1 MQLELNHPTVG
12 AQNKLRLVCFWLA
25 LTVIVGSTLI
35 LAYNEF
41 TEASLFS
48 ILDVNITPYAII
60 TNVIMLLVITVLN
73 KSQLN
78 YNNQIIDRLS
88 SLEHHQNLITNN
100 RDLLYFNWSLDNK
113 KIYLSNKI
121 FNIEEIDRMNSMSFE
136 DFLKKVSGSNTNFYQ
151 LANDTIRKKIDQI
164 DTSFKYQTN
173 ISNNWYKLKAR
184 VIEDKAGR
192 RHIYGI
198 MIDNTR
204 DKNHEVNANRLQAT
218 LNEVIESLPISFVL
232 FDNKDKLIMS
242 NKKFRDFYTIPQSV
256 TNTGMNKSEIKKLL
270 TKSLVE
276 LPVNKNTDSIDPNNS
291 NPMRVSEIQLK
302 DKRWIM
308 NTEITTSSGYSA
320 SMGLDIS
327 NQKKNEQT
335 LLKNEHE
342 LIYKVEELENLRR
355 KQEIQSQQLIELAK
369 RVNSERDNLRDLEND
384 KSKFLLNMSHELR
397 TPLNA
402 IIGFSE
408 MLKNQTIINPEKII
422 EYASDIHNS
431 GNELMQIISS
441 IESMTSLEKENITI
455 NKRNQKIDYIIDEVL
470 DDFKNDILQKK
481 ISVKNK
487 FDFHSNINCN
497 ETAIK
502 QAISNI
508 ISNSIKFNK
517 VGGTI
522 TIKNEIQNGWLNII
536 IEDNGHGMQNSKIE
550 SIFKPFNKSRKE
562 SIVNQ
567 EGARL
572 GLPIANSLINVH
584 DGNISLKSAVGKG
597 TTVTISI
604 PLISSDE
611 LGQDRKTA

>member
-1 MQLELNHPTVG
+1 MQLELSHPTVDV
-12 AQNKLRLVCFWLA
+12 QNKLRLVCFWLA
-25 LTVIVGSTLI
+25 LTVIVGSTII

-41 TEASLFS
+41 TDASLLGFLS
-48 ILDVNITPYAII
+48 VNIAPYAIV
-60 TNVIMLLVITVLN
+60 TNVIMLLIITVLN
-73 KSQLN
+73 KSQSSF
-78 YNNQIIDRLS
+78 NNQIINKLS
-88 SLEHHQNLITNN
+88 SLEHHQDLITNN

-121 FNIEEIDRMNSMSFE
+121 FNIEEIDRMNSISFE
-136 DFLKKVSGSNTNFYQ
+136 SFLQKVSGSNTNFYQ
-151 LANDTIRKKIDQI
+151 LANDTIRKKVDHI

-173 ISNNWYKLKAR
+173 ISVNWYKLKAKA
-184 VIEDKAGR
+184 IKDKAGR

-198 MIDNTR
+198 MINNTR
-204 DKNHEVNANRLQAT
+204 DKNYEINANRLETT
-218 LNEVIESLPISFVL
+218 LNEVIESLPVSFVL

-256 TNTGMNKSEIKKLL
+256 TNTGMNKSDIKRLL
-270 TKSLVE
+270 NKTLVE
-276 LPVNKNTDSIDPNNS
+276 VPVSQNIDHIKHNNS
-291 NPMRVSEIQLK
+291 NLTSVSEIQLK
-302 DKRWIM
+302 DKRWII

-320 SMGLDIS
+320 SVGLDIS
-327 NQKKNEQT
+327 NQKQNEKA
-335 LLKNEHE
+335 LLKNEHD
-342 LIYKVEELENLRR
+342 LIHKVEELDNLRR

-369 RVNSERDNLRDLEND
+369 RVNSERDNLRELEND
-384 KSKFLLNMSHELR
+384 KSKFLLNVSHELR

-408 MLKNQTIINPEKII
+408 IIKNQIITNPEKVI
-422 EYASDIHNS
+422 EYANDIHNS

-441 IESMTSLEKENITI
+441 IESMTSLERENITI
-455 NKRNQKIDYIIDEVL
+455 NKRNQKIDYIFDEVL
-470 DDFKNDILQKK
+470 NDFKDDILQKN

-517 VGGTI
+517 HGGTI
-522 TIKNEIQNGWLNII
+522 TIKNEVQNGWLNIC

-550 SIFKPFNKSRKE
+550 SIFKPFNKSRKD
-562 SIVNQ
+562 SIINQ

-584 DGNISLKSAVGKG
+584 DGNISVKSNLGKG
-597 TTVTISI
+597 TAVTISI

-611 LGQDRKTA
+611 ISQDRKTA

>member
-1 MQLELNHPTVG
+1 MQLELNHPTVDV
-12 AQNKLRLVCFWLA
+12 QNKLRLVCFWLA

-41 TEASLFS
+41 TEASLLGS
-48 ILDVNITPYAII
+48 LGVNITPYAIV
-60 TNVIMLLVITVLN
+60 TNVIMLLIITILN
-73 KSQLN
+73 KSQSSF
-78 YNNQIIDRLS
+78 NNQIIDRLS

-100 RDLLYFNWSLDNK
+100 KDVLYFNWSLDNK

-136 DFLKKVSGSNTNFYQ
+136 DFLKKVSGGNTNFYQ
-151 LANDTIRKKIDQI
+151 LANDTIRKRIDQI

-173 ISNNWYKLKAR
+173 ISNNWYKLKAK

-276 LPVNKNTDSIDPNNS
+276 LPLNKNTDYIDPNNS
-291 NPMRVSEIQLK
+291 NSMRVSEIQLK

-408 MLKNQTIINPEKII
+408 MLKNRIITNPEKII
-422 EYASDIHNS
+422 EYANDIHNS

-441 IESMTSLEKENITI
+441 IESMTSLEKEKITI

-470 DDFKNDILQKK
+470 DDFKNDILQKN
-481 ISVKNK
+481 ITIKNR

-562 SIVNQ
+562 SIINQ

-584 DGNISLKSAVGKG
+584 DGNISLQSAVGKG

-611 LGQDRKTA
+611 FGQDRKTA

>member
-48 ILDVNITPYAII
+48 ILDINITPYAII

-73 KSQLN
+73 KSQLS

-121 FNIEEIDRMNSMSFE
+121 FNIEDIDRMNSMSFE

-164 DTSFKYQTN
+164 DTTFKYQTN
-173 ISNNWYKLKAR
+173 ISNNWYKFKAK

-204 DKNHEVNANRLQAT
+204 DKNHELNANRLQAT

-256 TNTGMNKSEIKKLL
+256 TNTGMNKSEIKRLL

-276 LPVNKNTDSIDPNNS
+276 LPVNKNTDYIDPNNS
-291 NPMRVSEIQLK
+291 NSMRVSEVQLK

-369 RVNSERDNLRDLEND
+369 RVNSERDNLRELEND

-408 MLKNQTIINPEKII
+408 MLKNQTITNPDKII
-422 EYASDIHNS
+422 EYANDIHNS

-470 DDFKNDILQKK
+470 DDFKNDILQKN
-481 ISVKNK
+481 ISVKNR

-562 SIVNQ
+562 SIINQ

-597 TTVTISI
+597 TAVTISI

>member
-1 MQLELNHPTVG
+1 MQLELSHPTVDV
-12 AQNKLRLVCFWLA
+12 QNKLRLVCFWLA

-41 TEASLFS
+41 TEGSLLGS
-48 ILDVNITPYAII
+48 LGVNITPYAII
-60 TNVIMLLVITVLN
+60 TNVIMLLIITVLN
-73 KSQLN
+73 KSQIS

-121 FNIEEIDRMNSMSFE
+121 FNIDEIDRMNSMSFE

-164 DTSFKYQTN
+164 DTTFKYQTN

-276 LPVNKNTDSIDPNNS
+276 LPVNKNTDYIDPNNS
-291 NPMRVSEIQLK
+291 NSMRVSEIQLK

-369 RVNSERDNLRDLEND
+369 RVNSERDNLRELEND

-408 MLKNQTIINPEKII
+408 MLKNQTITNPGKII
-422 EYASDIHNS
+422 EYANDIHNS

-455 NKRNQKIDYIIDEVL
+455 DKRNQKIDYIIDEVL
-470 DDFKNDILQKK
+470 DDFKNDILQKN
-481 ISVKNK
+481 ITIKNR

-522 TIKNEIQNGWLNII
+522 NIKNEIQNGWLNII

-562 SIVNQ
+562 SIINQ

-584 DGNISLKSAVGKG
+584 DGNISLQSAVGKG

-611 LGQDRKTA
+611 FGQDRKTA

>member
-48 ILDVNITPYAII
+48 ILDINITPYAII

-73 KSQLN
+73 KSQLS

-121 FNIEEIDRMNSMSFE
+121 FNIEDIDRMNSMSFE

-164 DTSFKYQTN
+164 DTTFKYQTN
-173 ISNNWYKLKAR
+173 ISNNWYKLKAK

-204 DKNHEVNANRLQAT
+204 DKNHELNANRLQAT

-256 TNTGMNKSEIKKLL
+256 TNTGMNKSEIKRLL

-276 LPVNKNTDSIDPNNS
+276 LPVNKNTDYIDPNNS
-291 NPMRVSEIQLK
+291 NSMRVSEVQLK

-369 RVNSERDNLRDLEND
+369 RVNSERDNLRELEND

-408 MLKNQTIINPEKII
+408 MLKNQTITNPDKII
-422 EYASDIHNS
+422 EYANDIHNS

-470 DDFKNDILQKK
+470 DDFKNDILQKN
-481 ISVKNK
+481 ISVKNR

-536 IEDNGHGMQNSKIE
+536 IDDNGHGMQNSKIE

-562 SIVNQ
+562 SIINQ

-597 TTVTISI
+597 TAVTISI

>member
-48 ILDVNITPYAII
+48 ILDINITPYAII

-73 KSQLN
+73 KSQLS

-121 FNIEEIDRMNSMSFE
+121 FNIEDIDRMNSMSFE

-164 DTSFKYQTN
+164 DTTFKYQTN
-173 ISNNWYKLKAR
+173 ISNNWYKFKAK

-204 DKNHEVNANRLQAT
+204 DKNHELNANRLQAT

-256 TNTGMNKSEIKKLL
+256 TNTGMNKSEIKRLL

-276 LPVNKNTDSIDPNNS
+276 LPVNKNTDYIDPNNS
-291 NPMRVSEIQLK
+291 NSMRVSEIQLK

-369 RVNSERDNLRDLEND
+369 RVNSERDNLRELEND

-408 MLKNQTIINPEKII
+408 MLKNQTITNPDKII
-422 EYASDIHNS
+422 EYANDIHNS

-470 DDFKNDILQKK
+470 DDFKNDILQKN
-481 ISVKNK
+481 ISVKNR

-562 SIVNQ
+562 SIINQ

-597 TTVTISI
+597 TAVTISI

>member
-1 MQLELNHPTVG
+1 MQLELSHPTVDV
-12 AQNKLRLVCFWLA
+12 QNKLRLVCFWLA

-41 TEASLFS
+41 TEGSLLGS
-48 ILDVNITPYAII
+48 LGVNITPYAII
-60 TNVIMLLVITVLN
+60 TNVIMLLIITVLN
-73 KSQLN
+73 KSQLS
-78 YNNQIIDRLS
+78 YNNQIINRLS

-121 FNIEEIDRMNSMSFE
+121 FNIDEIDRMNSMSFE

-164 DTSFKYQTN
+164 DTTFKYQTN
-173 ISNNWYKLKAR
+173 ISNNWYKLKAK

-204 DKNHEVNANRLQAT
+204 DKNHELNTNRLQAT

-256 TNTGMNKSEIKKLL
+256 TNTGMNKSEIKRLL

-276 LPVNKNTDSIDPNNS
+276 LPVNKNTDYIDPNNS
-291 NPMRVSEIQLK
+291 NSMRVSEIQLK

-369 RVNSERDNLRDLEND
+369 RVNSERDNLRELEND

-408 MLKNQTIINPEKII
+408 MLKNQTITNPGKII
-422 EYASDIHNS
+422 EYANDIHNS

-470 DDFKNDILQKK
+470 DDFKNDILQKN
-481 ISVKNK
+481 ITIKNR

-562 SIVNQ
+562 SIINQ

-584 DGNISLKSAVGKG
+584 DGNISLQSAVGKG

-611 LGQDRKTA
+611 FGQDRKTA

>member
-48 ILDVNITPYAII
+48 TLDVKITPYAII

-73 KSQLN
+73 KSQLS

-100 RDLLYFNWSLDNK
+100 RDILYFNWSLDNK

-121 FNIEEIDRMNSMSFE
+121 FNIEEIDRMNSTSFE

-276 LPVNKNTDSIDPNNS
+276 LPLNKNTDYIDPNNS
-291 NPMRVSEIQLK
+291 NSMRVSEIQLK

-408 MLKNQTIINPEKII
+408 MLKNRIITNPEKII
-422 EYASDIHNS
+422 EYANDIHNS

-441 IESMTSLEKENITI
+441 IESMTSLEKEKITI

-470 DDFKNDILQKK
+470 DDFKNDILQKN

-522 TIKNEIQNGWLNII
+522 TIKNETQNGWLNII

-562 SIVNQ
+562 SIINQ

-604 PLISSDE
+604 PLISSEE

>member
-1 MQLELNHPTVG
+1 MQLELNHPTVDV
-12 AQNKLRLVCFWLA
+12 QNKLRLVCFWLA
-25 LTVIVGSTLI
+25 LTVIVGSTII

-41 TEASLFS
+41 TDASLLGFLS
-48 ILDVNITPYAII
+48 VNIAPYAIV
-60 TNVIMLLVITVLN
+60 TNVIMLLIITVLN
-73 KSQLN
+73 KSQSSF
-78 YNNQIIDRLS
+78 NNQIINKLS
-88 SLEHHQNLITNN
+88 SLEHHQDLITNN

-121 FNIEEIDRMNSMSFE
+121 FNIEEIDRMNSISFE
-136 DFLKKVSGSNTNFYQ
+136 SFLQKVSGSNTNFYQ
-151 LANDTIRKKIDQI
+151 LANDTIRKKVDHI

-173 ISNNWYKLKAR
+173 ISVNWYKLKAKA
-184 VIEDKAGR
+184 IKDKAGR

-198 MIDNTR
+198 MINNTR
-204 DKNHEVNANRLQAT
+204 DKNYEINANRLETT
-218 LNEVIESLPISFVL
+218 LNEVIESLPVSFVL

-256 TNTGMNKSEIKKLL
+256 TNTGMNKSDIKRLL
-270 TKSLVE
+270 NKTLVE
-276 LPVNKNTDSIDPNNS
+276 VPVSQNIDHIRHNNS
-291 NPMRVSEIQLK
+291 NLTSVSEIQLK
-302 DKRWIM
+302 DKRWII

-320 SMGLDIS
+320 SVGLDIS
-327 NQKKNEQT
+327 NQKQNEKA
-335 LLKNEHE
+335 LLKNEHD
-342 LIYKVEELENLRR
+342 LIHKVEELDNLRR

-369 RVNSERDNLRDLEND
+369 RVNSERDNLRELEND
-384 KSKFLLNMSHELR
+384 KSKFLLNVSHELR

-408 MLKNQTIINPEKII
+408 IIKNQIITNPEKVI
-422 EYASDIHNS
+422 EYANDIHNS

-441 IESMTSLEKENITI
+441 IESMTSLERGNITI
-455 NKRNQKIDYIIDEVL
+455 NKRNQKIDYIFDEVL
-470 DDFKNDILQKK
+470 NDFKDDILQKN

-517 VGGTI
+517 HGGTI
-522 TIKNEIQNGWLNII
+522 TIKNEVQNGWLNIC

-550 SIFKPFNKSRKE
+550 SIFKPFNKSRKD
-562 SIVNQ
+562 SIINQ

-584 DGNISLKSAVGKG
+584 DGNISVKSNLGKG
-597 TTVTISI
+597 TAVTISI

-611 LGQDRKTA
+611 ISQDRKTA

>member
-1 MQLELNHPTVG
+1 MQLELNHPAVDV
-12 AQNKLRLVCFWLA
+12 QNKLRLVCFWLA

-41 TEASLFS
+41 TEASLLGF
-48 ILDVNITPYAII
+48 LGVNITPYAIM
-60 TNVIMLLVITVLN
+60 TNVIMLLIITVLN
-73 KSQLN
+73 KSQSSF
-78 YNNQIIDRLS
+78 NNQIINKLS
-88 SLEHHQNLITNN
+88 SLEHHQDLITNN

-121 FNIEEIDRMNSMSFE
+121 FNIEEIDRMNSISFE
-136 DFLKKVSGSNTNFYQ
+136 SFLQKVSGSNTNFYQ

-173 ISNNWYKLKAR
+173 ISINWYKLKAK
-184 VIEDKAGR
+184 VIKDKAGR

-198 MIDNTR
+198 MINNTR
-204 DKNHEVNANRLQAT
+204 DKNYEINANRLETT
-218 LNEVIESLPISFVL
+218 LNEVIESLPVSFVL

-256 TNTGMNKSEIKKLL
+256 TNTGMNKSDIKRLL
-270 TKSLVE
+270 NKTLVE
-276 LPVNKNTDSIDPNNS
+276 VPVSQNIDHIKHNNS
-291 NPMRVSEIQLK
+291 NLTSVSEIQLK
-302 DKRWIM
+302 DKRWII

-320 SMGLDIS
+320 SVGLDIS
-327 NQKKNEQT
+327 NQKQNEQA
-335 LLKNEHE
+335 LLKNEHD
-342 LIYKVEELENLRR
+342 LIHKVEELDNLRR

-369 RVNSERDNLRDLEND
+369 RVNSERDNLRELEND
-384 KSKFLLNMSHELR
+384 KSKFLLNVSHELR

-408 MLKNQTIINPEKII
+408 IIKNQIITNPEKVI
-422 EYASDIHNS
+422 EYANDIHNS

-441 IESMTSLEKENITI
+441 IESMTSLEKESITI
-455 NKRNQKIDYIIDEVL
+455 NKRNQKIDYIFDEVL
-470 DDFKNDILQKK
+470 NDFKDDILERK
-481 ISVKNK
+481 IRVKNK
-487 FDFHSNINCN
+487 FNFHSNINCN

-517 VGGTI
+517 PGGTI
-522 TIKNEIQNGWLNII
+522 TIKNEVQNGWLNIC

-550 SIFKPFNKSRKE
+550 SIFKPFNKSRKD
-562 SIVNQ
+562 SIINQ

-584 DGNISLKSAVGKG
+584 DGNISVKSTLGKG
-597 TTVTISI
+597 TAVTISI

-611 LGQDRKTA
+611 ISQDRKTA

>member
-1 MQLELNHPTVG
+1 MQLELNHPTVDV
-12 AQNKLRLVCFWLA
+12 QNKLRLVCFWLA
-25 LTVIVGSTLI
+25 LTVIVGSTII

-41 TEASLFS
+41 TDASLLGFLS
-48 ILDVNITPYAII
+48 VNIAPYAIV
-60 TNVIMLLVITVLN
+60 TNVIMLLIITVLN
-73 KSQLN
+73 KSQSSF
-78 YNNQIIDRLS
+78 NNQIINKLS
-88 SLEHHQNLITNN
+88 SLEHHQDLITNN

-121 FNIEEIDRMNSMSFE
+121 FNIEEIDRMNSISFE
-136 DFLKKVSGSNTNFYQ
+136 SFLQKVSGSNTNFYQ
-151 LANDTIRKKIDQI
+151 LANDTIRKKVDHI

-173 ISNNWYKLKAR
+173 ISVNWYKLKAKA
-184 VIEDKAGR
+184 IKDKAGR

-198 MIDNTR
+198 MINNTR
-204 DKNHEVNANRLQAT
+204 DKNYEINANRLETT
-218 LNEVIESLPISFVL
+218 LNEVIESLPVSFVL

-256 TNTGMNKSEIKKLL
+256 TNTGMNKSDIKRLL
-270 TKSLVE
+270 NKTLVE
-276 LPVNKNTDSIDPNNS
+276 VPVSQNIDHIRHNNS
-291 NPMRVSEIQLK
+291 NLTSVSEIQLK
-302 DKRWIM
+302 DKRWII

-320 SMGLDIS
+320 SVGLDIS
-327 NQKKNEQT
+327 NQKQNEKA
-335 LLKNEHE
+335 LLKNEHD
-342 LIYKVEELENLRR
+342 LIHKVEELDNLRR

-369 RVNSERDNLRDLEND
+369 RVNSERDNLRELEND
-384 KSKFLLNMSHELR
+384 KSKFLLNVSHELR

-408 MLKNQTIINPEKII
+408 IIKNQIITNPEKVI
-422 EYASDIHNS
+422 EYANDIHNS

-441 IESMTSLEKENITI
+441 IESMTSLERENITI
-455 NKRNQKIDYIIDEVL
+455 NKRNQKIDYIFDEVL
-470 DDFKNDILQKK
+470 NDFKDDILQKN

-502 QAISNI
+502 QVISNI

-517 VGGTI
+517 HGGTI
-522 TIKNEIQNGWLNII
+522 TIKNEVQNGWLNIC

-550 SIFKPFNKSRKE
+550 SIFKPFNKSRKD
-562 SIVNQ
+562 SIINQ

-584 DGNISLKSAVGKG
+584 DGNISVKSNLGKG
-597 TTVTISI
+597 TAVTISI

-611 LGQDRKTA
+611 ISQDRKTA

>member
-48 ILDVNITPYAII
+48 ILDINITPYAII

-73 KSQLN
+73 KSQLS

-121 FNIEEIDRMNSMSFE
+121 FNIEDIDRMNSMSFE

-164 DTSFKYQTN
+164 DTTFKYQTN
-173 ISNNWYKLKAR
+173 ISNNWYKFKAK

-204 DKNHEVNANRLQAT
+204 DKNHELNANRLQAT

-256 TNTGMNKSEIKKLL
+256 TNTGMNKSEIKRLL

-276 LPVNKNTDSIDPNNS
+276 LPVNKNTDYIDPNNS
-291 NPMRVSEIQLK
+291 NSMRVSEIQLK

-369 RVNSERDNLRDLEND
+369 RVNSERDNLRELEND

-408 MLKNQTIINPEKII
+408 MLKNQTITNPDKII
-422 EYASDIHNS
+422 EYANDIHNS

-470 DDFKNDILQKK
+470 DDFKNDILQKN
-481 ISVKNK
+481 ISVKNR

-562 SIVNQ
+562 SIINQ

>member
-35 LAYNEF
+35 LAYNEL

-60 TNVIMLLVITVLN
+60 TNVIMLSVITVLN

-164 DTSFKYQTN
+164 DTTFKYQTN

-204 DKNHEVNANRLQAT
+204 DKNHELNANRLQAT

-256 TNTGMNKSEIKKLL
+256 TNTGMNKSEIKRLL

-276 LPVNKNTDSIDPNNS
+276 LPVNKNTDYIDPNNS
-291 NPMRVSEIQLK
+291 NSMRVSEIQLK

-369 RVNSERDNLRDLEND
+369 RVNSERDNLRELEND

-408 MLKNQTIINPEKII
+408 MLKNQTITNPDKII
-422 EYASDIHNS
+422 EYANDIHNS

-470 DDFKNDILQKK
+470 DDFKNDILQKN
-481 ISVKNK
+481 ISVKNR

-562 SIVNQ
+562 SIINQ

-597 TTVTISI
+597 TAVTISI

>member
-48 ILDVNITPYAII
+48 TLDVKITPYAII

-73 KSQLN
+73 KSQLS

-121 FNIEEIDRMNSMSFE
+121 FNIDEIDRMNSMSFE

-164 DTSFKYQTN
+164 DTTFKYQTN
-173 ISNNWYKLKAR
+173 ISNNWYKLKAK

-276 LPVNKNTDSIDPNNS
+276 LPLNKNTDYIDPNNS
-291 NPMRVSEIQLK
+291 NSMRVSEIQLK

-408 MLKNQTIINPEKII
+408 MLKNQTITNPEKII
-422 EYASDIHNS
+422 EYANDIHNS

-470 DDFKNDILQKK
+470 DDFKNDILQKN

-562 SIVNQ
+562 SIINQ

>member
-1 MQLELNHPTVG
+1 MQLELNHPTVDV
-12 AQNKLRLVCFWLA
+12 QNKLRLVCFWLA
-25 LTVIVGSTLI
+25 LTVIVGSTII

-41 TEASLFS
+41 TDASLLGFLS
-48 ILDVNITPYAII
+48 VNIAPYAIV
-60 TNVIMLLVITVLN
+60 TNVIMLLIITVLN
-73 KSQLN
+73 KSQSSF
-78 YNNQIIDRLS
+78 NNQIINKLS
-88 SLEHHQNLITNN
+88 SLEHHQDLITNN

-121 FNIEEIDRMNSMSFE
+121 FNIEEIDRMNSISFE
-136 DFLKKVSGSNTNFYQ
+136 SFLQKVSGSNTNFYQ
-151 LANDTIRKKIDQI
+151 LANDTIRKKVDHI

-173 ISNNWYKLKAR
+173 ISVNWYKLKAKA
-184 VIEDKAGR
+184 IKDKAGR

-198 MIDNTR
+198 MINNTR
-204 DKNHEVNANRLQAT
+204 DKNYEINANRLETT
-218 LNEVIESLPISFVL
+218 LNEVIESLPVSFVL

-256 TNTGMNKSEIKKLL
+256 TNTGMNKSDIKRLL
-270 TKSLVE
+270 NKTLVE
-276 LPVNKNTDSIDPNNS
+276 VPVSQNIDHIKHNNS
-291 NPMRVSEIQLK
+291 NLTSVSEIQLK
-302 DKRWIM
+302 DKRWII

-320 SMGLDIS
+320 SVGLDIS
-327 NQKKNEQT
+327 NQKQNEKA
-335 LLKNEHE
+335 LLKNEHD
-342 LIYKVEELENLRR
+342 LIHKVEELDNLRR

-369 RVNSERDNLRDLEND
+369 RVNSERDNLRELEND
-384 KSKFLLNMSHELR
+384 KSKFLLNVSHELR

-408 MLKNQTIINPEKII
+408 IIKNQIITNPEKVI
-422 EYASDIHNS
+422 EYANDIHNS

-441 IESMTSLEKENITI
+441 IESMTSLERENITI
-455 NKRNQKIDYIIDEVL
+455 NKRNQKIDYIFDEVL
-470 DDFKNDILQKK
+470 NDFKDDILQKN

-517 VGGTI
+517 HGGTI
-522 TIKNEIQNGWLNII
+522 TIKNEVQNGWLNIC

-550 SIFKPFNKSRKE
+550 SIFKPFNKSRKD
-562 SIVNQ
+562 SIINQ

-584 DGNISLKSAVGKG
+584 DGNISVKSNLGKG
-597 TTVTISI
+597 TAVTISI

-611 LGQDRKTA
+611 IRQDRKTA

>member
-48 ILDVNITPYAII
+48 TLDVKITPYAII

-73 KSQLN
+73 KSQLS

-100 RDLLYFNWSLDNK
+100 RDILYFNWSLDNK

-121 FNIEEIDRMNSMSFE
+121 FNIEEIDRMNSTSFE
-136 DFLKKVSGSNTNFYQ
+136 DFLKKVSDSNTNFYQ

-184 VIEDKAGR
+184 IIEDKAGR

-276 LPVNKNTDSIDPNNS
+276 LPLNKNTDYIDPNNS
-291 NPMRVSEIQLK
+291 NSMRVSEIQLK

-408 MLKNQTIINPEKII
+408 MLKNQTITNPKKII
-422 EYASDIHNS
+422 EYANDIHNS

-470 DDFKNDILQKK
+470 DDFKNDILQKN

-562 SIVNQ
+562 SIINQ

>member
-1 MQLELNHPTVG
+1 MQLELSHPTVDV
-12 AQNKLRLVCFWLA
+12 QNKLRLVCFWLA

-41 TEASLFS
+41 TEGSLLGS
-48 ILDVNITPYAII
+48 LGVNITPYAII
-60 TNVIMLLVITVLN
+60 TNVIMLLIIIVLS
-73 KSQLN
+73 KSQLS
-78 YNNQIIDRLS
+78 YNNQIINRLS

-121 FNIEEIDRMNSMSFE
+121 FNIDEIDRMNSMSFE

-164 DTSFKYQTN
+164 DTTFKYQTN
-173 ISNNWYKLKAR
+173 ISNNWYKLKAK

-204 DKNHEVNANRLQAT
+204 DKNHELNSNRLQAT

-256 TNTGMNKSEIKKLL
+256 TNTGMNKSEIKRLL

-276 LPVNKNTDSIDPNNS
+276 LPVNKNTDYIDPNNS
-291 NPMRVSEIQLK
+291 NSMRVSEIQLK

-369 RVNSERDNLRDLEND
+369 RVNSERDNLRELEND

-408 MLKNQTIINPEKII
+408 MLKNQTITNPGKII
-422 EYASDIHNS
+422 EYANDIHNS

-470 DDFKNDILQKK
+470 DDFKNDILQKN
-481 ISVKNK
+481 ITIKNR

-562 SIVNQ
+562 SIINQ

-584 DGNISLKSAVGKG
+584 DGNISLQSAVGKG

-611 LGQDRKTA
+611 FGQDRKTA

>member
-12 AQNKLRLVCFWLA
+12 AQNKLRLVCFWSA

-48 ILDVNITPYAII
+48 TLDVKITPYAII

-73 KSQLN
+73 KSQLS

-100 RDLLYFNWSLDNK
+100 RDILYFNWSLDNK

-121 FNIEEIDRMNSMSFE
+121 FNIEEIDRMNSTSFE

-276 LPVNKNTDSIDPNNS
+276 LPLNKNTDYIDPNNS
-291 NPMRVSEIQLK
+291 NSMRVSEIQLK

-408 MLKNQTIINPEKII
+408 MLKNQTITNPEKII
-422 EYASDIHNS
+422 EYANDIHNS

-470 DDFKNDILQKK
+470 DDFKNDILQKN

-562 SIVNQ
+562 SIINQ

>member
-1 MQLELNHPTVG
+1 MQLELNHPTVD
-12 AQNKLRLVCFWLA
+12 AQDKLKFVCFCVALA
-25 LTVIVGSTLI
+25 VIVGSTFI
-35 LAYNEF
+35 LVYNEYAN
-41 TEASLFS
+41 ASLLS
-48 ILDVNITPYAII
+48 DLGVDITPYAIV
-60 TNVIMLLVITVLN
+60 TNAVMLLIILFLN
-73 KSQLN
+73 RSQYIAN
-78 YNNQIIDRLS
+78 KQIRNRLS

-121 FNIEEIDRMNSMSFE
+121 FNIEEIDRMNSISFE
-136 DFLKKVSGSNTNFYQ
+136 SFLQKVSGSNSNFYQ

-173 ISNNWYKLKAR
+173 ISINWYKLKAK
-184 VIEDKAGR
+184 VIKDKAGR

-198 MIDNTR
+198 MINNTR
-204 DKNHEVNANRLQAT
+204 DKNYEINANRLETT
-218 LNEVIESLPISFVL
+218 LNEVIESLPVSFVL
-232 FDNKDKLIMS
+232 FDNKNKLIMS

-256 TNTGMNKSEIKKLL
+256 TNTGMNKSDIKRLL
-270 TKSLVE
+270 NKTLVE
-276 LPVNKNTDSIDPNNS
+276 VPVSQNIDHIKHNNS
-291 NPMRVSEIQLK
+291 NLTSVSEIQLK
-302 DKRWIM
+302 DKRWII

-320 SMGLDIS
+320 SVGLDIS
-327 NQKKNEQT
+327 NQKQNEQA
-335 LLKNEHE
+335 LLKNEHD
-342 LIYKVEELENLRR
+342 LIHKVEELDNLRR

-369 RVNSERDNLRDLEND
+369 RVNSERDNLRELEND
-384 KSKFLLNMSHELR
+384 KSKFLLNVSHELR

-408 MLKNQTIINPEKII
+408 IIKNQIITNPEKVL
-422 EYASDIHNS
+422 EYANDIHNS

-441 IESMTSLEKENITI
+441 IESMTSLERENITI
-455 NKRNQKIDYIIDEVL
+455 NKRNQKIDYIFDEVL
-470 DDFKNDILQKK
+470 NDFKDDILQKN

-517 VGGTI
+517 NGGTI
-522 TIKNEIQNGWLNII
+522 TIKNEVQNGWLNIC
-536 IEDNGHGMQNSKIE
+536 IEDNGHGMQNSRIE
-550 SIFKPFNKSRKE
+550 SIFKPFNKSRKD
-562 SIVNQ
+562 SIINQ

-584 DGNISLKSAVGKG
+584 DGNISVKSTLGKG
-597 TTVTISI
+597 TAVTISI

-611 LGQDRKTA
+611 ISQDRKTA

>member
-1 MQLELNHPTVG
+1 MQLELSHPTVDV
-12 AQNKLRLVCFWLA
+12 QNKLRLVCFWLA

-41 TEASLFS
+41 TEGSLLGS
-48 ILDVNITPYAII
+48 LGVNITPYAII
-60 TNVIMLLVITVLN
+60 TNVIMLLIITVLN
-73 KSQLN
+73 KSQLS
-78 YNNQIIDRLS
+78 YNNQIINRLS

-121 FNIEEIDRMNSMSFE
+121 FNIDEIDRMNSMSFE

-164 DTSFKYQTN
+164 DTTFKYQTN
-173 ISNNWYKLKAR
+173 ISNNWYKLKAK

-204 DKNHEVNANRLQAT
+204 DKNHELNANRLQAT

-256 TNTGMNKSEIKKLL
+256 TNTGMNKSEIKRLL

-276 LPVNKNTDSIDPNNS
+276 LPVNKNTDYIDPNNS
-291 NPMRVSEIQLK
+291 NSMRVSEIQLK

-369 RVNSERDNLRDLEND
+369 RVNSERDNLRELEND

-408 MLKNQTIINPEKII
+408 MLKNQTITNPGKII
-422 EYASDIHNS
+422 EYANDIHNS

-470 DDFKNDILQKK
+470 DDFKNDILQKN
-481 ISVKNK
+481 ITIKNR

-562 SIVNQ
+562 SIINQ

-584 DGNISLKSAVGKG
+584 DGNISLQSAVGKG

-611 LGQDRKTA
+611 FGQDRKTA

>member
-1 MQLELNHPTVG
+1 MQLELNHPTVDV
-12 AQNKLRLVCFWLA
+12 QNKLRLVCFWLA
-25 LTVIVGSTLI
+25 LTVIVGSTII

-41 TEASLFS
+41 TDASLLGF
-48 ILDVNITPYAII
+48 LNVNIAPYAIV
-60 TNVIMLLVITVLN
+60 TNVIMLLIITVLN
-73 KSQLN
+73 KSQSSI
-78 YNNQIIDRLS
+78 NNQIINKLS
-88 SLEHHQNLITNN
+88 SLEHHQDLITNN
-100 RDLLYFNWSLDNK
+100 RDILYFNWSLDNK

-121 FNIEEIDRMNSMSFE
+121 FNIEEIDRMNSISFE
-136 DFLKKVSGSNTNFYQ
+136 SFLQKVSGSNTNFYQ
-151 LANDTIRKKIDQI
+151 LANDTIRKKVDHI

-173 ISNNWYKLKAR
+173 ISVNWYKLKAKA
-184 VIEDKAGR
+184 IKDKAGR

-198 MIDNTR
+198 MINNTR
-204 DKNHEVNANRLQAT
+204 DKNYEINANRLETT
-218 LNEVIESLPISFVL
+218 LNEVIESLPVSFVL

-256 TNTGMNKSEIKKLL
+256 TNTGMNKSDIKRLL
-270 TKSLVE
+270 NKTLVE
-276 LPVNKNTDSIDPNNS
+276 VPVSQNIDHIKHNNS
-291 NPMRVSEIQLK
+291 NLTSVSEIQLK
-302 DKRWIM
+302 DKRWII

-320 SMGLDIS
+320 SVGLDIS
-327 NQKKNEQT
+327 NQKQNEKA
-335 LLKNEHE
+335 LLKNEHD
-342 LIYKVEELENLRR
+342 LIHKVEELDNLRR

-369 RVNSERDNLRDLEND
+369 RVNSERDNLRELEND
-384 KSKFLLNMSHELR
+384 KSKFLLNVSHELR

-408 MLKNQTIINPEKII
+408 IIKNQIITNPEKVI
-422 EYASDIHNS
+422 EYANDIHNS

-441 IESMTSLEKENITI
+441 IESMTSLERENITI
-455 NKRNQKIDYIIDEVL
+455 NKRNQKIDYIFDEVL
-470 DDFKNDILQKK
+470 NDFKDDILQKN

-517 VGGTI
+517 HGGTI
-522 TIKNEIQNGWLNII
+522 TIKNEVQNGWLNIC

-550 SIFKPFNKSRKE
+550 SIFKPFNKSRKD
-562 SIVNQ
+562 SIINQ

-584 DGNISLKSAVGKG
+584 DGNISVKSNLGKG
-597 TTVTISI
+597 TAVTISI

-611 LGQDRKTA
+611 ISQDRKTA

>member
-35 LAYNEF
+35 LAYNEL

-60 TNVIMLLVITVLN
+60 TNVIMLSVITVLN

-164 DTSFKYQTN
+164 DTTFKYQTN

-204 DKNHEVNANRLQAT
+204 DKNHELNANRLQAT

-276 LPVNKNTDSIDPNNS
+276 LPLNKNKDYIDPNNS
-291 NPMRVSEIQLK
+291 NSMRVSEIQLK

-369 RVNSERDNLRDLEND
+369 RVNSERDNLRELEND

-408 MLKNQTIINPEKII
+408 MLKNQTITNPDKII
-422 EYASDIHNS
+422 EYANDIHNS

-470 DDFKNDILQKK
+470 DDFKNDILQKN
-481 ISVKNK
+481 ISVKNR

-522 TIKNEIQNGWLNII
+522 TIKNEIQNGWLNIL

-562 SIVNQ
+562 SIINQ

>member
-1 MQLELNHPTVG
+1 MQLELSHPTVDV
-12 AQNKLRLVCFWLA
+12 QNKLRLVCFWMA

-48 ILDVNITPYAII
+48 TLDVKITPYAII

-73 KSQLN
+73 KSQLS

-100 RDLLYFNWSLDNK
+100 RDILYFNWSLDNK

-121 FNIEEIDRMNSMSFE
+121 FNIEEIDRMNSTSFE

-276 LPVNKNTDSIDPNNS
+276 LPLNKNTDYIDPNNS
-291 NPMRVSEIQLK
+291 NSMRVSEIQLK

-408 MLKNQTIINPEKII
+408 MLKNQTITNPEKII
-422 EYASDIHNS
+422 EYANDIHNS

-470 DDFKNDILQKK
+470 DDFKNDILQKN

-522 TIKNEIQNGWLNII
+522 TIKNETQNGWLNII

-562 SIVNQ
+562 SIINQ

-604 PLISSDE
+604 PLISSEE

>member
-60 TNVIMLLVITVLN
+60 TNVIMLSVITVLN
-73 KSQLN
+73 KSQLS

-164 DTSFKYQTN
+164 DTTFKYQTN

-204 DKNHEVNANRLQAT
+204 DKNHELNANRLQAT

-256 TNTGMNKSEIKKLL
+256 TNTGMNKSEIKRLL

-276 LPVNKNTDSIDPNNS
+276 LPVNKNTDYIDPNNS
-291 NPMRVSEIQLK
+291 NSMRVSEIQLK

-369 RVNSERDNLRDLEND
+369 RVNSERDNLRELEND

-408 MLKNQTIINPEKII
+408 MLKNQTITNPDKII
-422 EYASDIHNS
+422 EYANDIHNS

-470 DDFKNDILQKK
+470 DDFKNDILQKN
-481 ISVKNK
+481 ISIKNR

-562 SIVNQ
+562 SIINQ

-597 TTVTISI
+597 TAVTISI

>member
-1 MQLELNHPTVG
+1 MQLELSHPTVDV
-12 AQNKLRLVCFWLA
+12 QNKLRLVCFWLA

-41 TEASLFS
+41 TEGSLLGS
-48 ILDVNITPYAII
+48 LGVNITPYAII
-60 TNVIMLLVITVLN
+60 TNVIMLLIITVLN
-73 KSQLN
+73 KSQIS
-78 YNNQIIDRLS
+78 YNNQIINRLS

-100 RDLLYFNWSLDNK
+100 RDILYFNWSLDNK

-121 FNIEEIDRMNSMSFE
+121 FNIDEIDRMNSMSFE

-164 DTSFKYQTN
+164 DTTFKYQTN
-173 ISNNWYKLKAR
+173 ISNNWYKLKAK

-256 TNTGMNKSEIKKLL
+256 TNTGMNKSEIKRLL

-276 LPVNKNTDSIDPNNS
+276 LPVNKNTDYIDPNNS
-291 NPMRVSEIQLK
+291 NSMRVSEIQLK

-408 MLKNQTIINPEKII
+408 MLKNQTITNPGKII
-422 EYASDIHNS
+422 EYANDIHNS

-470 DDFKNDILQKK
+470 DDFKNDILQKN
-481 ISVKNK
+481 ITIKNR

-536 IEDNGHGMQNSKIE
+536 IEDNGHGMQNSKIG

-562 SIVNQ
+562 SIINQ

-584 DGNISLKSAVGKG
+584 DGNISLQSAVGKG

-611 LGQDRKTA
+611 FGQDRKTA

>member
-1 MQLELNHPTVG
+1 MQLELNHPTVDV
-12 AQNKLRLVCFWLA
+12 QNKLRLVCFWLA
-25 LTVIVGSTLI
+25 LTVIVGSTII

-41 TEASLFS
+41 TDASLLGFLS
-48 ILDVNITPYAII
+48 VNIAPYAIV
-60 TNVIMLLVITVLN
+60 TNVIMLLIITVLN
-73 KSQLN
+73 KSQSSF
-78 YNNQIIDRLS
+78 NNQIINKLS
-88 SLEHHQNLITNN
+88 SLEHHQDLITNN

-121 FNIEEIDRMNSMSFE
+121 FNIEEIDRMNSISFE
-136 DFLKKVSGSNTNFYQ
+136 SFLQKVSGSNTNFYQ
-151 LANDTIRKKIDQI
+151 LANDTIRKKVDHI

-173 ISNNWYKLKAR
+173 ISVNWYKLKAKA
-184 VIEDKAGR
+184 IKDKAGR

-198 MIDNTR
+198 MINNTR
-204 DKNHEVNANRLQAT
+204 DKNYEINANRLETT
-218 LNEVIESLPISFVL
+218 LNEVIESLPVSFVL

-256 TNTGMNKSEIKKLL
+256 TNTGMNKSDIKRLL
-270 TKSLVE
+270 NKTLVE
-276 LPVNKNTDSIDPNNS
+276 VPVSQNIDHIKHNNS
-291 NPMRVSEIQLK
+291 NLTSVSEIQLK
-302 DKRWIM
+302 DKRWII

-320 SMGLDIS
+320 SVGLDIS
-327 NQKKNEQT
+327 NQKQNEKA
-335 LLKNEHE
+335 LLKNEHD
-342 LIYKVEELENLRR
+342 LIHKVEELDNLRR

-369 RVNSERDNLRDLEND
+369 RVNSERDNLRELEND
-384 KSKFLLNMSHELR
+384 KSKFLLNVSHELR

-408 MLKNQTIINPEKII
+408 IIKNQIITNPEKVI
-422 EYASDIHNS
+422 EYANDIHNS

-441 IESMTSLEKENITI
+441 IESMTSLERENITI
-455 NKRNQKIDYIIDEVL
+455 NKRNQKIDYIFDEVL
-470 DDFKNDILQKK
+470 NDFKDDILQKN

-502 QAISNI
+502 QVISNI

-517 VGGTI
+517 HGGTI
-522 TIKNEIQNGWLNII
+522 TIKNEVQNGWLNIC

-550 SIFKPFNKSRKE
+550 SIFKPFNKSRKD
-562 SIVNQ
+562 SIINQ

-584 DGNISLKSAVGKG
+584 DGNISVKSNLGKG
-597 TTVTISI
+597 TAVTISI

-611 LGQDRKTA
+611 ISQDRKTA

>member
-1 MQLELNHPTVG
+1 MQLELNHPTVDV
-12 AQNKLRLVCFWLA
+12 QNKLRLVCFWLA
-25 LTVIVGSTLI
+25 LTVIVGSTII

-41 TEASLFS
+41 TDASLLGFLS
-48 ILDVNITPYAII
+48 VNIAPYAIV
-60 TNVIMLLVITVLN
+60 TNVIMLLIITVLN
-73 KSQLN
+73 KSQSSF
-78 YNNQIIDRLS
+78 NNQIINKLS
-88 SLEHHQNLITNN
+88 SLEHHQDLITNN

-121 FNIEEIDRMNSMSFE
+121 FNIEEIDRMNSISFE
-136 DFLKKVSGSNTNFYQ
+136 SFLQKVSGSNTNFYQ
-151 LANDTIRKKIDQI
+151 LANDTIRKKVDHI

-173 ISNNWYKLKAR
+173 ISVNWYKLKAKA
-184 VIEDKAGR
+184 IKDKAGR

-198 MIDNTR
+198 MINNTR
-204 DKNHEVNANRLQAT
+204 DKNYEINANRLETT
-218 LNEVIESLPISFVL
+218 LNEVIESLPVSFVL

-256 TNTGMNKSEIKKLL
+256 TNTGMNKSDIKRLL
-270 TKSLVE
+270 NKTLVE
-276 LPVNKNTDSIDPNNS
+276 VPVSQNIDHIKHNNS
-291 NPMRVSEIQLK
+291 NLTSVSEIQLK
-302 DKRWIM
+302 DKRWII

-320 SMGLDIS
+320 SVGLDIS
-327 NQKKNEQT
+327 NQKQNEKA
-335 LLKNEHE
+335 LLKNEHD
-342 LIYKVEELENLRR
+342 LIHKVEELDNLRR

-369 RVNSERDNLRDLEND
+369 RVNSERDNLRELEND
-384 KSKFLLNMSHELR
+384 KSKFLLNVSHELR

-408 MLKNQTIINPEKII
+408 IIKNQIITNPEKVI
-422 EYASDIHNS
+422 EYANDIHNS

-441 IESMTSLEKENITI
+441 IESMTSLERENITI
-455 NKRNQKIDYIIDEVL
+455 NKRNQKIDYIFDEVL
-470 DDFKNDILQKK
+470 NDFKDDILQKN

-502 QAISNI
+502 QVISNI

-517 VGGTI
+517 HGGTI
-522 TIKNEIQNGWLNII
+522 IIKNEVQNGWLNIC

-550 SIFKPFNKSRKE
+550 SIFKPFNKSRKD
-562 SIVNQ
+562 SIINQ

-584 DGNISLKSAVGKG
+584 DGNISVKSNLGKG
-597 TTVTISI
+597 TAVTISI

-611 LGQDRKTA
+611 ISQDRKTA

>member
-48 ILDVNITPYAII
+48 ILDINITPYAII
-60 TNVIMLLVITVLN
+60 TNVIMLLVITALN
-73 KSQLN
+73 KSQLS

-121 FNIEEIDRMNSMSFE
+121 FNIEDIDRMNSMSFE

-164 DTSFKYQTN
+164 DTTFKYQTN
-173 ISNNWYKLKAR
+173 ISNNWYKFKAK

-204 DKNHEVNANRLQAT
+204 DKNHELNANRLQAT

-256 TNTGMNKSEIKKLL
+256 TNTGMNKSEIKRLL

-276 LPVNKNTDSIDPNNS
+276 LPVNKNTDYIDPNNS
-291 NPMRVSEIQLK
+291 NSMRVSEVQLK

-369 RVNSERDNLRDLEND
+369 RVNSERDNLRELEND

-408 MLKNQTIINPEKII
+408 MLKNQTITNPDKII
-422 EYASDIHNS
+422 EYANDIHNS

-470 DDFKNDILQKK
+470 DDFKNDILQKN
-481 ISVKNK
+481 ISVKNR

-562 SIVNQ
+562 SIINQ

-597 TTVTISI
+597 TAVTISI

>member
-48 ILDVNITPYAII
+48 ILDVNVTPYAII

-136 DFLKKVSGSNTNFYQ
+136 DFLKKVSGGNTNFYQ

-173 ISNNWYKLKAR
+173 ISNNWYKLKAK

-218 LNEVIESLPISFVL
+218 LNGVIESLPISFVL

-276 LPVNKNTDSIDPNNS
+276 LPLNKNSDYIDSNNS
-291 NPMRVSEIQLK
+291 NSMRVSEIQLK

-408 MLKNQTIINPEKII
+408 MLKNQTITNPEKII
-422 EYASDIHNS
+422 EYANDIHNS

-441 IESMTSLEKENITI
+441 IESMTSLEKEKITI

-470 DDFKNDILQKK
+470 DDFKNDILQKN
-481 ISVKNK
+481 IIVKNK

-522 TIKNEIQNGWLNII
+522 SIKNEIQNGWLNII

-562 SIVNQ
+562 SIINQ

-604 PLISSDE
+604 PLISSEE

>member
-48 ILDVNITPYAII
+48 TLDVKITPYAII

-73 KSQLN
+73 KSQLS

-100 RDLLYFNWSLDNK
+100 RDILYFNWSLDNK

-136 DFLKKVSGSNTNFYQ
+136 DFLKKVSDSNTNFYQ

-184 VIEDKAGR
+184 IIEDKAGR

-276 LPVNKNTDSIDPNNS
+276 LPLNKNTDYIDPNNS
-291 NPMRVSEIQLK
+291 NSMRVSEIQLK

-408 MLKNQTIINPEKII
+408 MLKNQTITNPKKII
-422 EYASDIHNS
+422 EYANDIHNS

-470 DDFKNDILQKK
+470 DDFKNDILQKN

-562 SIVNQ
+562 SIINQ

>member
-1 MQLELNHPTVG
+1 MQLELNHPTVDV
-12 AQNKLRLVCFWLA
+12 QNKLRLVCFWLA
-25 LTVIVGSTLI
+25 LTVIVGSTII

-41 TEASLFS
+41 TDASLLGFLS
-48 ILDVNITPYAII
+48 VNIAPYAIV
-60 TNVIMLLVITVLN
+60 TNVIMLLIITVLN
-73 KSQLN
+73 KSQSSF
-78 YNNQIIDRLS
+78 NNQIINKLS
-88 SLEHHQNLITNN
+88 SLEHHQDLITNN

-121 FNIEEIDRMNSMSFE
+121 FNIEEIDRMNSISFE
-136 DFLKKVSGSNTNFYQ
+136 SFLQKVSGSNTNFYQ
-151 LANDTIRKKIDQI
+151 LANDTIRKKVDHI

-173 ISNNWYKLKAR
+173 ISVNWYKLKAKA
-184 VIEDKAGR
+184 IKDKAGR

-198 MIDNTR
+198 MINNTR
-204 DKNHEVNANRLQAT
+204 DKNYEINANRLETT
-218 LNEVIESLPISFVL
+218 LNEVIESLPVSFVL

-256 TNTGMNKSEIKKLL
+256 TNTGMNKSDIKRLL
-270 TKSLVE
+270 NKTLVE
-276 LPVNKNTDSIDPNNS
+276 VPVSQNIDHIKHNNS
-291 NPMRVSEIQLK
+291 NLTSVSEIQLK
-302 DKRWIM
+302 DKRWII

-320 SMGLDIS
+320 SVGLDIS
-327 NQKKNEQT
+327 NQKQNEKA
-335 LLKNEHE
+335 LLKNEHD
-342 LIYKVEELENLRR
+342 LIHKVEELDNLRR

-369 RVNSERDNLRDLEND
+369 RVNSERDNLRELEND
-384 KSKFLLNMSHELR
+384 KSKFLLNVSHELR

-408 MLKNQTIINPEKII
+408 IIKNQIITNPEKVI
-422 EYASDIHNS
+422 EYANDIHNS

-441 IESMTSLEKENITI
+441 IESMTSLERENITI
-455 NKRNQKIDYIIDEVL
+455 NKRNQKIDYIFDEVL
-470 DDFKNDILQKK
+470 NDFKDDILQKN

-502 QAISNI
+502 QVISNI

-517 VGGTI
+517 LGGTI
-522 TIKNEIQNGWLNII
+522 TIKNEVQNGWLNIC

-550 SIFKPFNKSRKE
+550 SIFKPFNKSRKD
-562 SIVNQ
+562 SIINQ

-584 DGNISLKSAVGKG
+584 DGNISVKSNLGKG
-597 TTVTISI
+597 TAVTISI

-611 LGQDRKTA
+611 ISQDRKTA

>member
-48 ILDVNITPYAII
+48 ILDINITPYAII

-73 KSQLN
+73 KSQLS

-121 FNIEEIDRMNSMSFE
+121 FNIEDIDRMNSMSFE

-164 DTSFKYQTN
+164 DTTFKYQTN
-173 ISNNWYKLKAR
+173 ISNNWYKFKAK

-204 DKNHEVNANRLQAT
+204 NKNHELNANRLQAT

-256 TNTGMNKSEIKKLL
+256 TNTGMNKSEIKRLL

-276 LPVNKNTDSIDPNNS
+276 LPVNKNTDYIDPNNS
-291 NPMRVSEIQLK
+291 NSMRVSEIQLK

-369 RVNSERDNLRDLEND
+369 RVNSERDNLRELEND

-408 MLKNQTIINPEKII
+408 MLKNQTITNPDKII
-422 EYASDIHNS
+422 EYANDIHNS

-441 IESMTSLEKENITI
+441 IESMTSLEKEKITI

-470 DDFKNDILQKK
+470 DDFKNDILHKN

-522 TIKNEIQNGWLNII
+522 TIKNEIQNGWLNIL

-562 SIVNQ
+562 SIINQ

-597 TTVTISI
+597 TAVTISI

>member
-73 KSQLN
+73 KSQLS

-121 FNIEEIDRMNSMSFE
+121 FNIEEIDRMNNMSFE

-204 DKNHEVNANRLQAT
+204 DKNHELNANRLQAT

-276 LPVNKNTDSIDPNNS
+276 LPLNKNTDYIDPNNS
-291 NPMRVSEIQLK
+291 NSMRVSEIQLK

-408 MLKNQTIINPEKII
+408 MLKNQTITNPEKII
-422 EYASDIHNS
+422 EYANDIHNS

-470 DDFKNDILQKK
+470 GDFKNDILQKN

-550 SIFKPFNKSRKE
+550 SIFKQFNKSRKE
-562 SIVNQ
+562 SVINQ

-604 PLISSDE
+604 PLISSEE

>member
-73 KSQLN
+73 KSQLS

-136 DFLKKVSGSNTNFYQ
+136 NFLKKVSGSNTNFYQ

-232 FDNKDKLIMS
+232 FDNKDQLIMS

-276 LPVNKNTDSIDPNNS
+276 LPVNKNTDSIDQNNS
-291 NPMRVSEIQLK
+291 TSMRISEIQLK

-308 NTEITTSSGYSA
+308 NTEITTRSGYSA

-408 MLKNQTIINPEKII
+408 MLKNQTITNPEKII

-470 DDFKNDILQKK
+470 DDFKNDILQKN

-487 FDFHSNINCN
+487 FDFHSSMNCN

-562 SIVNQ
+562 SIINQ

-604 PLISSDE
+604 PLISSEE

>member
-60 TNVIMLLVITVLN
+60 TNVIMLSVITVLN
-73 KSQLN
+73 KSQLS

-121 FNIEEIDRMNSMSFE
+121 FNIEEIDRMNSMFFE

-164 DTSFKYQTN
+164 DTTFKYQTN

-256 TNTGMNKSEIKKLL
+256 TNTGMNKSEIKRLL

-276 LPVNKNTDSIDPNNS
+276 LPVNKNTDYIDPNNS
-291 NPMRVSEIQLK
+291 NSMRVSEIQLK

-369 RVNSERDNLRDLEND
+369 RVNSERDNLRELEND

-408 MLKNQTIINPEKII
+408 MLKNQTITNPDKII
-422 EYASDIHNS
+422 EYANDIHNS

-470 DDFKNDILQKK
+470 DDFKNDILQKN
-481 ISVKNK
+481 ISVKNR

-562 SIVNQ
+562 SIINQ

-604 PLISSDE
+604 PLISSEE